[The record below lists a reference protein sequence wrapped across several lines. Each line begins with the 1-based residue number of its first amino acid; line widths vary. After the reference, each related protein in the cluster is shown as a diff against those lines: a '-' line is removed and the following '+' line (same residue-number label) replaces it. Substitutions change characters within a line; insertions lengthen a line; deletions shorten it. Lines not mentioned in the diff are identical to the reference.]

1 MKIHKTISVFL
12 LLFALL
18 LGLVACG
25 GSSTSS
31 SSSSSS
37 SADDNLP
44 ATDTAIAS
52 PPPDIVV
59 VLKDAKIVSTATSF
73 KTGVPY
79 RFIVSNQGKK
89 DHQFVILSSTLNV
102 ASMTGNQLQ
111 QAALAFVKD
120 VAPGKSAIVD
130 ITFPASAAG
139 NSYQMASYLQTDYQ
153 AGLKLPITVAQ

>member
-31 SSSSSS
+31 SSSV
-37 SADDNLP
+37 DDNLP
-44 ATDTAIAS
+44 ATDTAVAS

-59 VLKDAKIVSTATSF
+59 VLKDAKIVSTVTTF

-89 DHQFVILSSTLNV
+89 DHQFVILSSSLNV

-120 VAPGKSAIVD
+120 LAPGKSAIVD
-130 ITFPASAAG
+130 ITFPASAVG

-153 AGLKLPITVAQ
+153 AGLKLPITVAH

>member
-1 MKIHKTISVFL
+1 MKIHKTISIFL

-18 LGLVACG
+18 LGLAACG

-31 SSSSSS
+31 TTLP
-37 SADDNLP
+37 DDNLP

-59 VLKDAKIVSTATSF
+59 VLKDAKIVSTVTTF
-73 KTGVPY
+73 QTGVPY

-89 DHQFVILSSTLNV
+89 DHQFVILSASLNV

-120 VAPGKSAIVD
+120 LAPGKSAIVD
-130 ITFPASAAG
+130 VTFPASAIG
-139 NSYQMASYLQTDYQ
+139 NGYQIASYLQTDYQ
-153 AGLKLPITVAQ
+153 AGLKLPITVKQ

>member
-18 LGLVACG
+18 LGLAACG
-25 GSSTSS
+25 GSST

-59 VLKDAKIVSTATSF
+59 VLKDAKIISTVTTF

-89 DHQFVILSSTLNV
+89 DHQFVILSSSLNV

-130 ITFPASAAG
+130 ITFPPSAAG

>member
-31 SSSSSS
+31 SSST
-37 SADDNLP
+37 DDNLP

-130 ITFPASAAG
+130 ITFPPSAVG

>member
-31 SSSSSS
+31 SSST
-37 SADDNLP
+37 DDNLP

-130 ITFPASAAG
+130 ITFPPSAAG